1 MKNRKSILIGIA
13 ISLFAIFFLNGVLQ
27 SLFLMLFNTDIE
39 KFHFSMS
46 GFSPIF
52 QINSNLNIYVN
63 SFLLLLPIFINL
75 AFLEIS
81 LMLLSKFPQGIY
93 RFSSIIFVLF
103 LVGYFIIFT
112 FYGLIELL
120 LNPFNNSL
128 WSKLTTLWVLEGTKI
143 YVFIIF
149 VLVAL
154 FTYLQFVQ
162 KRLMQYLTLLNSEKT
177 KILG

>member
-1 MKNRKSILIGIA
+1 MKNKKSLLIGIA
-13 ISLFAIFFLNGVLQ
+13 ISLFAVFFLNGVLQ
-27 SLFLMLFNTDIE
+27 ALFLIIFNTDIE

-52 QINSNLNIYVN
+52 RLNDSLNIYLN
-63 SFLLLLPIFINL
+63 SFLLLLPIIINL
-75 AFLEIS
+75 VFLELS
-81 LMLLSKFPQGIY
+81 LTLLKKFPHGTF
-93 RFSSIIFVLF
+93 RFSSIVFVLF
-103 LVGYFIIFT
+103 LVGYLIIFT

-120 LNPFNNSL
+120 LNPFNYSL
-128 WSKLTTLWVLEGTKI
+128 WSKLTILWVLEGTKI

-162 KRLMQYLTLLNSEKT
+162 KRLMQYLTLLNSGET
-177 KILG
+177 KFL

>member
-1 MKNRKSILIGIA
+1 MKNKKSLLIGIA
-13 ISLFAIFFLNGVLQ
+13 ISLFAVFFLNGVLQ
-27 SLFLMLFNTDIE
+27 SLFLIIFNTDIE

-52 QINSNLNIYVN
+52 QLNNSLNIYLN
-63 SFLLLLPIFINL
+63 SFLLLIPIFINL
-75 AFLEIS
+75 AFLELS
-81 LMLLSKFPQGIY
+81 LMLLKKFPQGIF
-93 RFSSIIFVLF
+93 RFSSIVFVLF
-103 LVGYFIIFT
+103 LVGYLIIFT

-128 WSKLTTLWVLEGTKI
+128 WSKLTILWVLEETKI

-149 VLVAL
+149 VLLAL

-162 KRLMQYLTLLNSEKT
+162 KRLMQYLTMLNSGKT
-177 KILG
+177 KFL

>member
-1 MKNRKSILIGIA
+1 MKNKKSLLIGII
-13 ISLFAIFFLNGVLQ
+13 ISLFAVFFLNGIFQ

-46 GFSPIF
+46 GFSPNF
-52 QINSNLNIYVN
+52 QLNDCLNIYLN
-63 SFLLLLPIFINL
+63 SFLLLLPIIINL
-75 AFLEIS
+75 VFLEIS
-81 LMLLSKFPQGIY
+81 LMLLSKFPQDIY
-93 RFSSIIFVLF
+93 RFSTIVFVLF

-120 LNPFNNSL
+120 LNSTSNSV
-128 WSKLTTLWVLEGTKI
+128 WSKLTMLWVLEGTKI

-162 KRLMQYLTLLNSEKT
+162 KRLMQYLTVLNSGKT
-177 KILG
+177 KPL